1 MWRSN
6 LPHLVKMA
14 PNINGPLTRYVKVWV
29 AHAPGMPG
37 TFSPATDFKTKLL
50 VSDPGMHHGTC
61 VYEPVRPY
69 SIDAA
74 LTFTNE
80 VKWHRTIQ
88 HLRYRNTEQTLSYR
102 VYFPYWTPP
111 FRTNDDVMAWKHFLV
126 FMLLLT
132 EIPCSPVDSLGRDQ

>member
-6 LPHLVKMA
+6 LPRLVKRA
-14 PNINGPLTRYVKVWV
+14 PNINGPLTRYVKLWV
-29 AHAPGMPG
+29 AHAPGMPV
-37 TFSPATDFKTKLL
+37 TFSPATDFKKKLL
-50 VSDPGMHHGTC
+50 VSDPGMHRGTC
-61 VYEPVRPY
+61 LYEPLRPY

-88 HLRYRNTEQTLSYR
+88 HLRYRNTESALPYR
-102 VYFPYWTPP
+102 VYFPYWNPQ
-111 FRTNDDVMAWKHFLV
+111 FHTNDGVMTWKHYLV

-132 EIPCSPVDSLGRDQ
+132 EIPCSPVDSLGRGQ